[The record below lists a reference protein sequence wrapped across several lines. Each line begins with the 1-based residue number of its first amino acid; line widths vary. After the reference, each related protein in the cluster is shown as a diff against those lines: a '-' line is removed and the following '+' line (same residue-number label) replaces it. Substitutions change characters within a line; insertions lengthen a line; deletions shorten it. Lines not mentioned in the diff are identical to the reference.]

1 MGRDQ
6 SFGMRDMSNSNARE
20 PEEQVGLL
28 HASTDDDSEHT
39 EDDRGPRW
47 TDKHET
53 AQHHKPR
60 RPWIR
65 VTTVVFLLIST
76 IIVLVH
82 RGLTGS
88 EHTASPST
96 TSSLARL
103 RPEEDYILSS
113 GWDFNAPPTTR
124 EYTWEVTDHIL
135 NPDGVYRP
143 MILIN
148 GTFPGP
154 LIECNEGDELVV
166 HVRNQAT
173 NATSIHWHGLYQNGT
188 NWMDGTV
195 GVTQC
200 PIAPGHS
207 FTYRF
212 NVTGQTGTYWYHSH
226 VSMQASDGLVGPLI
240 IHARDG
246 EEKMELQKVPYEQD
260 RVVLLSDFY
269 YDLSSDLLMQYLSP
283 GSENDEP
290 VPPSALINGRNV
302 RDCADIPNRN
312 CSSSGISNALFS
324 LSRTSNTRL
333 RIINVGA
340 FAEFALQID
349 EHEFQVTEVDGTD
362 VYPQSVH
369 RLNINPAQRYS
380 IVLTPPSEDG
390 NKEAYWMR
398 ARMVTHCF
406 AYEEP
411 ELQEEVR
418 GILYYPTTDSETK
431 DLVPKSKDWPE
442 IIDVECR
449 DLNTST
455 LEPVIAIAP
464 PEIDTQYALYLRSS
478 FQIGDW
484 RLSRG
489 YLNDS
494 SFRTNA
500 TSPVLNTML
509 STRTVESSVHERIL
523 DTDTFDPL
531 HQLIYQT
538 QSTRT
543 ITILIQNLDD
553 GNHPFHLHGYK
564 FFVLAQGHGYP
575 PSSLLEP
582 DYVGSHLNLTNPLRR
597 DTASVEA
604 YGWLLIS
611 FVADNPG
618 MWAFHCHIG
627 WHTEAG
633 LMMVFATRTQ
643 EMRGWKVPEEVDG
656 LCGLEGVERGMAP
669 DDDVWVGRREEE
681 RRGGIDRLS

>member
-1 MGRDQ
+1 MHK
-6 SFGMRDMSNSNARE
+6 

-28 HASTDDDSEHT
+28 HAHT
-39 EDDRGPRW
+39 KDDRSQGSEDQENDLKPRW
-47 TDKHET
+47 SDKHDVS
-53 AQHHKPR
+53 HHHIHR
-60 RPWIR
+60 WPWIR
-65 VTTVVFLLIST
+65 PVAVVSLLICT
-76 IIVLVH
+76 VIALVY
-82 RGLTGS
+82 RGLTS
-88 EHTASPST
+88 SRSISSPSLDT
-96 TSSLARL
+96 RPARL

-113 GWDFNAPPTTR
+113 SWDFNAPPTTR
-124 EYTWEVTDHIL
+124 EYTWVVSDHIL

-166 HVRNQAT
+166 HVQNQAI

-212 NVTGQTGTYWYHSH
+212 NVSGQTGTYWYHSH

-240 IHARDG
+240 IHARGG
-246 EEKMELQKVPYEQD
+246 EENDKLQKVPYEQD
-260 RVVLLSDFY
+260 RVVLVSDYY
-269 YDLSSDLLMQYLSP
+269 YDLSSDLLMQYLAP

-290 VPPSALINGRNV
+290 VPPSALINGRNM
-302 RDCADIPNRN
+302 RDCADLPNRN
-312 CSSSGISNALFS
+312 CSSSGISNTLFN
-324 LSRTSNTRL
+324 LSRSSNTRL

-340 FAEFALQID
+340 FAEFAMQID

-362 VYPQSVH
+362 VHPQSIH

-380 IVLTPPSEDG
+380 IIVTPP
-390 NKEAYWMR
+390 KEEENRGVYWVR
-398 ARMVTHCF
+398 ARMITHCF

-418 GILYYPTTDSETK
+418 AILYYPTSDDNTK
-431 DLVPKSKDWPE
+431 DLIPTSKDWPE

-449 DLNTST
+449 DLNTSA
-455 LEPVIAIAP
+455 LDPVIAIPA
-464 PEIDTQYALYLRSS
+464 PEIDLQHALYLRSS
-478 FQIGDW
+478 FQIRDW

-494 SFRTNA
+494 SFRINA
-500 TSPVLNTML
+500 TSPLLNTLL
-509 STRTVESSVHERIL
+509 SAQTSTTNTHEGILESSP
-523 DTDTFDPL
+523 FDPL
-531 HQLIYQT
+531 HQLTYQT
-538 QSTRT
+538 HTTRT
-543 ITILIQNLDD
+543 ITLLIQNLDD
-553 GNHPFHLHGYK
+553 GTHPFHLHGYK

-575 PSSLLEP
+575 PSSLLDP
-582 DYVGSHLNLTNPLRR
+582 DHVGDHMNLTNPLRR

-618 MWAFHCHIG
+618 VWFFHCHLG
-627 WHTEAG
+627 WHAEAG
-633 LMMVFATRTQ
+633 LGMVFATRV
-643 EMRGWKVPEEVDG
+643 EGMEAWEVPGEVGG
-656 LCGLEGVERGMAP
+656 LCWVEGVEMGMGP
-669 DDDVWVGRREEE
+669 DDGVWVGGREEDGRDE
-681 RRGGIDRLS
+681 GDIRL